1 MKECDGPLFVEEGVL
16 RQGKEW
22 NDLSL
27 GCLVSC
33 ESGTSDQSWGQ
44 LPTAEEGIGRGN
56 KHFGITLLWSQFPC
70 FKGLG

>member
-1 MKECDGPLFVEEGVL
+1 MKECDRPLFVEEGVL

-33 ESGTSDQSWGQ
+33 ESGTSDQS
-44 LPTAEEGIGRGN
+44 
-56 KHFGITLLWSQFPC
+56 
-70 FKGLG
+70 